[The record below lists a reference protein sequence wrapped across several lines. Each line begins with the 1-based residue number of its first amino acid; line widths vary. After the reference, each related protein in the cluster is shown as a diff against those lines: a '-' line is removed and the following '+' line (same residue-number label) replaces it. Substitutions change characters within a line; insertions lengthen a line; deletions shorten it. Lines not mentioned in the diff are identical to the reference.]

1 MRAIIFFIVLF
12 CSLNSFAQKGQPINI
27 DSIASISSPK
37 KVDFGFLFGPNFTNH
52 INGSAGQE
60 KIQNRNGFVLGLI
73 ATYRIVNQL
82 KIDFSPSLSFDDY
95 NVESPGG
102 QLSRIDETLFNLPSS
117 LSYCLNTMKFSPTIY
132 AGGNVQYDL
141 TKIPRYNEPTRAYWT
156 IGAGISK
163 KLKYFTFAP
172 RLIYGR
178 CAETSQ
184 ISVQLILRG

>member
-1 MRAIIFFIVLF
+1 MRAILLFFVLF
-12 CSLNSFAQKGQPINI
+12 FSFNSFAQKGNPINL
-27 DSIASISSPK
+27 DSIELISLPK

-52 INGSAGQE
+52 LNPTSAQ
-60 KIQNRNGFVLGLI
+60 KNAQNRAGFILGLV
-73 ATYRIVNQL
+73 ATYRIVEQL

-95 NVESPGG
+95 NVESPSG

-117 LSYCLNTMKFSPTIY
+117 LSFCLNKIKLSPTIY

-141 TKIPRYNEPTRAYWT
+141 TQIPRYNEPTRSFWT
-156 IGAGISK
+156 VGAGISK

-172 RLIYGR
+172 RLVYGR
-178 CAETSQ
+178 SKDASQ